1 MAREIVLDTET
12 TGFDPKTGDRL
23 IEVGCIEIE
32 DLLPTG
38 RTFHRY
44 VNPERLI
51 PPGAIAVHGITD
63 DKVKDAPKF
72 HEIVPDLME
81 FIGDAPLIA
90 HNAAFDRN
98 FVDFELDRCG
108 HPITGE
114 ARWIDTLKLAQTR
127 FPGMANSLDA
137 LCKRFKVSLVER
149 TLHGALID
157 ARLLAEVYLELK
169 GGKERV
175 LDLSGGQAAQA
186 AATAAA
192 AGGPTIAIGAT
203 GVGTMRTSSSRA
215 APAPAAVWPQGAS
228 TGTPSRT
235 RMAVWSGI
243 SSARRSNS
251 PRNRSPSLV
260 EACSFSAAA
269 WISATIGISWPI
281 TACCVAGSSCGRG
294 TAWPL
299 PGAYQSM
306 LPFSGSGFGSA
317 NSAA

>member
-23 IEVGCIEIE
+23 IEVGCIELL

-38 RTFHRY
+38 RTFHRF
-44 VNPERLI
+44 VNPERSI
-51 PPGAIAVHGITD
+51 PADAIKVHGITD

-169 GGKERV
+169 GGKERA

-192 AGGPTIAIGAT
+192 AGGYAPRPRSLNPASTEAE
-203 GVGTMRTSSSRA
+203 RA
-215 APAPAAVWPQGAS
+215 AHAAFLAGQLKDGSLWAAYGVDVAKAS
-228 TGTPSRT
+228 
-235 RMAVWSGI
+235 
-243 SSARRSNS
+243 
-251 PRNRSPSLV
+251 
-260 EACSFSAAA
+260 
-269 WISATIGISWPI
+269 
-281 TACCVAGSSCGRG
+281 
-294 TAWPL
+294 
-299 PGAYQSM
+299 
-306 LPFSGSGFGSA
+306 
-317 NSAA
+317 